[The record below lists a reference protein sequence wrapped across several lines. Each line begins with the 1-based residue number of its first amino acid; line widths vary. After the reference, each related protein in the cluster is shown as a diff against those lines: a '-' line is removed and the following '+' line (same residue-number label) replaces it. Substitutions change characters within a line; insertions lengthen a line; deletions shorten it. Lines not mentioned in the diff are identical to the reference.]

1 MKFRG
6 FMVFVAML
14 VAGPTF
20 AQKIYIDYDRDYD
33 GSGIKTFAW
42 AETADT
48 SVKNTDPMLHDRI
61 VGAIEERI
69 KASGVQEVDSDPD
82 VYVTY
87 HGSSKEELSV
97 DTTHYGYGVSAGW
110 GYGRYGGYGGYYGR
124 YYGGV
129 YSGYGTSST
138 TVSSYQVGTLVID
151 IWDAKTENIIWRGI
165 AANITI
171 TENPQKMGK
180 KVDKVMS
187 KMISKWERMKR
198 KAN

>member
-6 FMVFVAML
+6 FIVLVAML

-42 AETADT
+42 VKTVDT
-48 SVKNTDPMLHDRI
+48 SIKKTDPMLHDRI

-69 KASGVQEVDSDPD
+69 KASGIQEVDSDPD

-87 HGSSKEELSV
+87 HGNSKEKLSV
-97 DTTHYGYGVSAGW
+97 DTTNYGYGVSSGW
-110 GYGRYGGYGGYYGR
+110 RYGLHGGYGGYYGR
-124 YYGGV
+124 YYGGA
-129 YSGYGTSST
+129 YSRYGTSST

-151 IWDAKTENIIWRGI
+151 IWDAKTGKIIWRGI

-180 KVDKVMS
+180 KIDKAMR

-198 KAN
+198 KAS